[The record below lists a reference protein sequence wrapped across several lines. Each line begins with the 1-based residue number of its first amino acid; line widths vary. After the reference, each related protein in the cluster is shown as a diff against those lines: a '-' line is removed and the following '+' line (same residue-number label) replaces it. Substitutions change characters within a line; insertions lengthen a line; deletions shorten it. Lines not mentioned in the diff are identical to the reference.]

1 MKRIWTLF
9 FVVAGISFYSAQS
22 MAGFYIEPKMDY
34 NALSLDASGIN
45 VDGLKGTTIGAR
57 LGYDLAVFVLALD
70 YSAGSLDAEIGGATK
85 SADSSRLGAT
95 FMFAPP
101 VIPFNLLAGYYT
113 AKLDT
118 DTTDYSGDGTKFGVM
133 FTMLPIVNINLEYF
147 NTAYDKDSLRDK
159 GLTIGLS
166 ADFSL

>member
-9 FVVAGISFYSAQS
+9 LVIAGISFYSAQS
-22 MAGFYIEPKMDY
+22 FAGLYLEPKMDY
-34 NALSLDASGIN
+34 NALSMDASGIT

-57 LGYDLAVFVLALD
+57 IGYDLAVFVLALD
-70 YSAGSLDAEIGGATK
+70 YSMGSLDAEIGGATT
-85 SADSSRLGAT
+85 SADSTRLGAT
-95 FMFAPP
+95 FIFAPP

-118 DTTDYSGDGTKFGVM
+118 DSTDYSGDGTKFGVM

-147 NTAYDKDSLRDK
+147 NTAYDVNSLRDK
-159 GLTIGLS
+159 GLSIGLS